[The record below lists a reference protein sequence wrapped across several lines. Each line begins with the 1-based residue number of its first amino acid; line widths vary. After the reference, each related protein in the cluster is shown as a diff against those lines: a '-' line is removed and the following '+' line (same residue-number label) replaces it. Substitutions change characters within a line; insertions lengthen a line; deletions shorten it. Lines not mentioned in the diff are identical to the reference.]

1 MYLSKPCKQSQQRLG
16 TLPPRTSH
24 GIRDVPD
31 VARQTT
37 DNYHRKIL
45 LKRRQHHFLNPVDVL
60 AIQEPLTQP
69 GDFRLSLTIRNLQQ
83 CAGASKWTKPSA
95 TAEYVAATIHVREV
109 EFTVVSVYVAP
120 GSTAVWDAR
129 ILRDIAR
136 QCPSR
141 LLFCGDFNAHNTTW
155 GDNRT
160 TPRGS
165 ALEDVTTTLGLEA
178 LNDGSETFVRQGVH
192 GSVLDLTFAPR
203 NIAASW
209 TVIAD
214 TRAQRKAHRTNTAAD
229 WQHHRKIDAKFR
241 RHTTRLQRE
250 QWNQLC
256 ASFGSPRGLTKA
268 WKIARTLSAEKLSTH
283 PTAGLANSL
292 QLTLEATA
300 ELLAD
305 EFSRNIPSPAGYRP
319 FTISPPDGPPPFYF
333 NTDFTVDEL
342 KAALAQCTRRSA
354 PGPDGV
360 TYQALRN
367 IDECHYPN
375 LLDALNHVW
384 QTSEIPDAWKLSH
397 VIPIPKS
404 GKPLTSPE
412 SYRPISMTSCVGKLL
427 ERLVLRRL
435 TWHLDAT
442 EALPAVKR
450 LLMQCR
456 QLLGLLRKFRAHSQQ
471 GLPPNGL
478 LTLYEGL
485 IKSKFLYSLP
495 LANIGGPQRDQLER
509 SVTLNLNSPSAHPTR
524 HNHLSTCR
532 DHSPTSGREKTL
544 IQLSHAL
551 LWQ

>member
-69 GDFRLSLTIRNLQQ
+69 GDFRLRALLLVN
-83 CAGASKWTKPSA
+83 AGLLHNQVDLSA
-95 TAEYVAATIHVREV
+95 FSSHSAEYVAATIHVREV

-214 TRAQRKAHRTNTAAD
+214 TTKKYKKYDVTHWDLFRQHLSKALEHGPMNDLGRAITNALSLSTRTVSLPIQRPAPDLEYLNLRAARRRAQRKAHRTNTAAD

-305 EFSRNIPSPAGYRP
+305 EFSRNIPSPAGYLLQ
-319 FTISPPDGPPPFYF
+319 DQ
-333 NTDFTVDEL
+333 TVSRIKPYATSTSVITL
-342 KAALAQCTRRSA
+342 IFLMRS
-354 PGPDGV
+354 
-360 TYQALRN
+360 TT
-367 IDECHYPN
+367 C
-375 LLDALNHVW
+375 
-384 QTSEIPDAWKLSH
+384 
-397 VIPIPKS
+397 
-404 GKPLTSPE
+404 
-412 SYRPISMTSCVGKLL
+412 GKL
-427 ERLVLRRL
+427 
-435 TWHLDAT
+435 
-442 EALPAVKR
+442 
-450 LLMQCR
+450 
-456 QLLGLLRKFRAHSQQ
+456 
-471 GLPPNGL
+471 
-478 LTLYEGL
+478 
-485 IKSKFLYSLP
+485 
-495 LANIGGPQRDQLER
+495 QRFPMPGSSR
-509 SVTLNLNSPSAHPTR
+509 T
-524 HNHLSTCR
+524 
-532 DHSPTSGREKTL
+532 
-544 IQLSHAL
+544 
-551 LWQ
+551 